1 MTANY
6 QKRLSNLRHIL
17 EHQQLEALLVSRPE
31 NVFYISGFSGGE
43 GQLLVTQQESYL
55 FADGRYKE
63 QALQEA
69 PHCEFILYKR
79 HFTKALAK
87 VTASQGIGEIGFEK
101 DFITYRHWKLAG

>member
-69 PHCEFILYKR
+69 SPCFQQL
-79 HFTKALAK
+79 ALDN
-87 VTASQGIGEIGFEK
+87 VTCTTDGMSFQITASVKEVK
-101 DFITYRHWKLAG
+101 